1 MATGKSS
8 SRHLSIYKDKS
19 VEKLAI
25 FKDLTSKQIDELF
38 MWVQRR
44 DYTNGQ
50 TIIKEDRVPS
60 GLFILI
66 GGRVSVV
73 KSSRFGKVKLTEID
87 APSILGEVGLLSGRA
102 RTARVRALTPVCAGF
117 IPAALFKAK
126 LASRNV
132 TALCLCLNIARILCK
147 RLDDTSDLACAA
159 GLYFAEHSGELRAIS
174 QRVQPRSTSS
184 SD

>member
-1 MATGKSS
+1 M
-8 SRHLSIYKDKS
+8 
-19 VEKLAI
+19 
-25 FKDLTSKQIDELF
+25 
-38 MWVQRR
+38 
-44 DYTNGQ
+44 
-50 TIIKEDRVPS
+50 TIIKEGRVPS

-73 KSSRFGKVKLTEID
+73 KASKFGKVKLTEIE
-87 APSILGEVGLLSGRA
+87 APSILGEVGLLSGKA

-117 IPAALFKAK
+117 IPATLFRTK
-126 LASRNV
+126 LAQRNI

-159 GLYFAEHSGELRAIS
+159 GLYFAEHSGELTAVS
-174 QRVQPRSTSS
+174 PRVLPKSISS